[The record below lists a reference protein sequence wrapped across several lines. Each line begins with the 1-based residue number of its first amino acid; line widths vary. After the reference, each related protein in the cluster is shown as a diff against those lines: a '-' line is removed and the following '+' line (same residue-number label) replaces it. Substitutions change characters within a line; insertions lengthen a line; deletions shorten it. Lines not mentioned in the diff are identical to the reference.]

1 MKTIAMNE
9 VLKGKIETCYL
20 DVFEKNLIEELADV
34 GYYQKINKGELLI
47 DIDDEL
53 THVPMILSGV
63 VKIIRR
69 DANGDEIVLYY
80 LEQSHTCAISF
91 VNCINRNKSI
101 FRGEAEQDVEAV
113 FVPVQY
119 IDEWLVKYKSF
130 RHFIIDSYHFRLLEM
145 VDAIDSLAFLKLEER
160 LFNYL
165 NEKMKINN
173 TSTLEITH
181 QELAEDLNSSRTV
194 ISRLLKHLEHD
205 GKVRMH
211 RNRLQII
218 E

>member
-1 MKTIAMNE
+1 MNE
-9 VLKGKIETCYL
+9 GLKGKIESCYL
-20 DVFEKNLIEELADV
+20 DVFEKNLIEELAEV
-34 GYYQKINKGELLI
+34 GYYQKIPKDELLI

-69 DANGDEIVLYY
+69 DKQGDEIVLYY

-101 FRGEAEQDVEAV
+101 FRGVAEQDVEAV
-113 FVPVQY
+113 FIPVQY

-145 VDAIDSLAFLKLEER
+145 VDSIDSLAFLKLEER
-160 LFNYL
+160 LFNYI
-165 NEKMKINN
+165 NEKMKITN
-173 TSTLEITH
+173 TNTLEITH
-181 QELAEDLNSSRTV
+181 QELAKDLNSSRTV
-194 ISRLLKHLEHD
+194 ISRLLKQLEQN

-211 RNRLQII
+211 RNRLQLVK
-218 E
+218 

>member
-1 MKTIAMNE
+1 MLTMNE
-9 VLKGKIETCYL
+9 GLKGKIESCYI
-20 DVFEKNLIEELADV
+20 DVFEKNLIEELAEV
-34 GYYQKINKGELLI
+34 GYYQKIPKDELLI

-69 DANGDEIVLYY
+69 DKQGDEIVLYY

-101 FRGEAEQDVEAV
+101 FRGVAEQDVEAV
-113 FVPVQY
+113 FIPVQY

-145 VDAIDSLAFLKLEER
+145 VDSIDSLAFLKLEER
-160 LFNYL
+160 LFNYI
-165 NEKMKINN
+165 NEKMKITN
-173 TSTLEITH
+173 TNTLEITH

-194 ISRLLKHLEHD
+194 ISRLLKQLEQN

-211 RNRLQII
+211 RNRLQLVK
-218 E
+218 

>member
-1 MKTIAMNE
+1 MNE
-9 VLKGKIETCYL
+9 GLKGKIESCYI
-20 DVFEKNLIEELADV
+20 DVFEKNLIEELAEV
-34 GYYQKINKGELLI
+34 GYYQKIPKDELLI

-69 DANGDEIVLYY
+69 DKQGDEIVLYY

-101 FRGEAEQDVEAV
+101 FRGVAEQDVEAV
-113 FVPVQY
+113 FIPVQY

-145 VDAIDSLAFLKLEER
+145 VDSIDSLAFLKLEER
-160 LFNYL
+160 LFNYI
-165 NEKMKINN
+165 NEKMKITN
-173 TSTLEITH
+173 TNTLEITH

-194 ISRLLKHLEHD
+194 ISRLLKQLEQN

-211 RNRLQII
+211 RNRLQLVK
-218 E
+218 

>member
-1 MKTIAMNE
+1 MNE
-9 VLKGKIETCYL
+9 VLKGKIENCYL
-20 DVFEKNLIEELADV
+20 DVFEKKLIEELADV
-34 GYYQKINKGELLI
+34 GYYQTINKGELLI

-69 DANGDEIVLYY
+69 DSNGDEIVLYY

-101 FRGEAEQDVEAV
+101 FRGVAEQDVEAV

>member
-1 MKTIAMNE
+1 MNE
-9 VLKGKIETCYL
+9 VLKGKIENCYL
-20 DVFEKNLIEELADV
+20 DVFEKKLIEELADV

-69 DANGDEIVLYY
+69 DSNGDEIVLYY

-101 FRGEAEQDVEAV
+101 FRGVAEQDVEAV

-119 IDEWLVKYKSF
+119 IDDWLVKYKSF

>member
-1 MKTIAMNE
+1 MLTMNE
-9 VLKGKIETCYL
+9 GLKGKIESCYL
-20 DVFEKNLIEELADV
+20 DVFEKNLIEELAEV
-34 GYYQKINKGELLI
+34 GYYQKIPKDELLI

-69 DANGDEIVLYY
+69 DKQGDEIVLYY

-101 FRGEAEQDVEAV
+101 FRGVAEQDVEAV
-113 FVPVQY
+113 FIPVQY

-145 VDAIDSLAFLKLEER
+145 VDSIDSLAFLKLEER
-160 LFNYL
+160 LFNYI
-165 NEKMKINN
+165 NEKMKITN
-173 TSTLEITH
+173 TNTLEITH

-194 ISRLLKHLEHD
+194 ISRLLKQLEQN

>member
-1 MKTIAMNE
+1 MNE
-9 VLKGKIETCYL
+9 GLKGKIESCYL
-20 DVFEKNLIEELADV
+20 DVFEKNLIEELAEV
-34 GYYQKINKGELLI
+34 GYYQKIPKDELLI

-69 DANGDEIVLYY
+69 DKQGDEIVLYY

-101 FRGEAEQDVEAV
+101 FRGVAEQDVEAV
-113 FVPVQY
+113 FIPVQY

-145 VDAIDSLAFLKLEER
+145 VDSIDSLAFLKLEER
-160 LFNYL
+160 LFNYI
-165 NEKMKINN
+165 NEKMKITN
-173 TSTLEITH
+173 TNTLEITH

-194 ISRLLKHLEHD
+194 ISRLLKQLEQN

-211 RNRLQII
+211 RNRLQLVK
-218 E
+218 